1 MLRVLVPISCIVW
14 SGHTKDHMAVMKND
28 IFFNEVNI
36 VIIKGVC
43 CFLPPVSVPVVK
55 IIFPKLNEIIT
66 GPCVPGTRNISIIFY
81 PIIESIDRKYI
92 LVKLSHPLYIG
103 RLPYVHHDL
112 LIMIKGINMIS
123 ILIANQI
130 IINKKSKIFRRPL
143 ECINVKI
150 FVRVETNSDQ
160 LFMVPLTLGDIIGLC
175 FVAMHAKIFPVDLVP
190 VLRTG

>member
-1 MLRVLVPISCIVW
+1 MIRVLVPISRIVW
-14 SGHTKDHMAVMKND
+14 SGHTKDHVAIMKNH
-28 IFFNEVNI
+28 ILFNEINI

-43 CFLPPVSVPVVK
+43 CF
-55 IIFPKLNEIIT
+55 F
-66 GPCVPGTRNISIIFY
+66 
-81 PIIESIDRKYI
+81 PIIESIDREYI
-92 LVKLSHPLYIG
+92 FIKLSHPLYIG

-130 IINKKSKIFRRPL
+130 IINKKCKIFRRPL
-143 ECINVKI
+143 ERINVKI

-160 LFMVPLTLGDIIGLC
+160 LFMVPLTLGNVIGLC
-175 FVAMHAKIFPVDLVP
+175 FVAIHAKIFPVDLVP